1 MTLGEVTK
9 LERKMDNMIQS
20 INKREPNNLK
30 YEMTSIITTQYVLS
44 GRDSLDRIVY
54 TKLFENPKEAFQ
66 FISGMHHILEE
77 M

>member
-1 MTLGEVTK
+1 MTLGQVSK
-9 LERKMDNMIQS
+9 LESKMDNMIQT

-30 YEMTSIITTQYVLS
+30 YEMTAIITTQYVLS
-44 GRDSLDRIVY
+44 GRDNLDRIVY

-66 FISGMHHILEE
+66 FISGMYHILEE